1 MLHLRKNASSCLNGT
16 KFGSNFGVTRKYS
29 EVCSAQVTSTMLEC
43 IMHSL
48 RESSRQQR
56 GRGSWIL
63 EEECRSST
71 LTVRLAIE
79 IKITRHEPS
88 LLPGPEP

>member
-1 MLHLRKNASSCLNGT
+1 
-16 KFGSNFGVTRKYS
+16 
-29 EVCSAQVTSTMLEC
+29 
-43 IMHSL
+43 MHSL

-56 GRGSWIL
+56 GRGSWTL

-71 LTVRLAIE
+71 LTVRLAIG

-88 LLPGPEP
+88 LLPGLEPQAARGPGEGEARDRVDERVLKGVYKRWNVCGS